1 MFILEEENKKI
12 TTQYEYDYISKSE
25 NINEYAKLQSVVGEG
40 GRMKRRGGRGR
51 GRGR

>member
-1 MFILEEENKKI
+1 MGIGGGEKK
-12 TTQYEYDYISKSE
+12 TRKYEYDYISKSE
-25 NINEYAKLQSVVGEG
+25 NINEYAKLESVIGER